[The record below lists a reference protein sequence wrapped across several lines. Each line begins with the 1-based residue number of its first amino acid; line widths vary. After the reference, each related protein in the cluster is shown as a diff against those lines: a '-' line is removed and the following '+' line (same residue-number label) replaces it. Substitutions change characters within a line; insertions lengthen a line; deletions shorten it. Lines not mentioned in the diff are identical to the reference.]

1 MKALS
6 VLLLLAVAAC
16 AYNWDIEGIA
26 PNSATLSVAIAL
38 DGTKPLVA
46 FGFTWAD
53 SAGLGFARRTETGWV
68 IDYPYLGSP
77 VDAVSMCLD
86 STHEP
91 HVACN
96 VSCYPAPEEVHH
108 CWQDST
114 GWHDEF
120 VGHGHEVQALRL
132 AIGPGDTLQVAYPD
146 TNGSGVKYAR
156 RLGSGW
162 EALDVPA
169 ASPGP
174 EWYRKDFS
182 LAVDA
187 EGRPGIAVG
196 WNRPGP
202 DRDSLFCQFFWRDS
216 GSWHE
221 HDVHRIGINSWEV
234 FSTNL
239 RFDSSSGLFHL
250 AYCTEGYATGHDSAW
265 QVKRE
270 TYYGENMCGFTVFR
284 GHPYFAAS
292 WPVDALFCQWYDDT
306 IAGWYSED
314 VGAVG
319 NYINPDIAV
328 DSEGRQYIAFVDPT
342 TGLGYARRK
351 FIGGLGLQEEAQS
364 APRARP
370 RATIVRRMLFLPEAT
385 SRNSRATRILDANGR
400 KVMNLKPG
408 TNDVRELAPGV
419 YFIRE
424 AQAVRKIVLTE

>member
-26 PNSATLSVAIAL
+26 PKSATLSAAIAL

-53 SAGLGFARRTETGWV
+53 SAGLGLARRSETGWV

-77 VDAVSMCLD
+77 VDAVSLCID

-91 HVACN
+91 HIAYN
-96 VSCYPAPEEVHH
+96 VSCYPQPDEVHH

-120 VGHGHEVQALRL
+120 VGYGHEQQALRL
-132 AIGPGDTLQVAYPD
+132 AIGPGDTLQLVYPD
-146 TNGSGVKYAR
+146 TNGSGVKCAR

-162 EALDVPA
+162 DALDVPA

-174 EWYRKDFS
+174 EWNRWDFT

-187 EGRPGIAVG
+187 QGCPGVVVKWGRPTS
-196 WNRPGP
+196 
-202 DRDSLFCQFFWRDS
+202 DLDSLLCQFFWRDS
-216 GSWHE
+216 GSWHG
-221 HDVHRIGINSWEV
+221 HDVNRLGLYSFQV

-239 RFDSSSGLFHL
+239 RFDSSSGLFYL
-250 AYCTEGYATGHDSAW
+250 AYCTAAYAIGHDSTW
-265 QVKRE
+265 QVERD
-270 TYYGENMCGFTVFR
+270 TVFFGENLCGFTVFR

-292 WPVDALFCQWYDDT
+292 WPTGPLFCQWYDT
-306 IAGWYSED
+306 LAGWYMEVVGD
-314 VGAVG
+314 VGDMRD
-319 NYINPDIAV
+319 PDIAA
-328 DSEGRQYIAFVDPT
+328 DSDGRQYIAFVDPT

-351 FIGGLGLQEEAQS
+351 FTGVQALQEEAGTAQQ
-364 APRARP
+364 ALPRAS
-370 RATIVRRMLFLPEAT
+370 IVRGMLFLPEAAG
-385 SRNSRATRILDANGR
+385 RNSPAMKILDANGR

-419 YFIRE
+419 YFIRG